1 MATVPLDRRSRNI
14 CVLLQ
19 KIMEHFQEQKQINF
33 ESVTWD
39 TVLTAEVS
47 EENICVRF
55 ILSWQLLNCI

>member
-1 MATVPLDRRSRNI
+1 MATVPLDMGSSNI

-19 KIMEHFQEQKQINF
+19 KIIEHFQELKHINF
-33 ESVTWD
+33 ESITWD